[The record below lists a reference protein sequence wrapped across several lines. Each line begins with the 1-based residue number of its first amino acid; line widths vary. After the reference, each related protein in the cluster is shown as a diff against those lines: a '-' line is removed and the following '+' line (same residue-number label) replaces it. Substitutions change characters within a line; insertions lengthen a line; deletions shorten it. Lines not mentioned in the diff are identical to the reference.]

1 VVTTAISSEPVLLGM
16 ELGPSMGTKLI
27 LELDTSLSMSVALLE
42 DISVGNI
49 DGLSD
54 RPLLDGNTEVVEVTL
69 GFV

>member
-1 VVTTAISSEPVLLGM
+1 
-16 ELGPSMGTKLI
+16 MGTKLI